1 VGYST
6 ARATQL
12 SQWRRN
18 ISQLVWSKLTGAG
31 VIRVIDTHD
40 ILGPRWDTHASR
52 VDCTHY
58 SLGSTGWYW
67 HVSAVLTAVLN
78 AVETSS
84 NKSSEATRVPTVR
97 PSTSTTISSDVQTTN
112 SHSAFATPAT
122 ERSSGAVCVSVVTM
136 MDRLAASGRLADWVG
151 GVLLGAIIA
160 CCASLVLWCCHH
172 SA

>member
-1 VGYST
+1 M
-6 ARATQL
+6 
-12 SQWRRN
+12 
-18 ISQLVWSKLTGAG
+18 WSKLTGAG

-122 ERSSGAVCVSVVTM
+122 ERSSGAVCVS
-136 MDRLAASGRLADWVG
+136 DFSLIPGSD
-151 GVLLGAIIA
+151 GAGPIA
-160 CCASLVLWCCHH
+160 IQVRST
-172 SA
+172 